1 MGSVMSAP
9 VDRVIHLE
17 GTFDAPAARR
27 LEATLQQQVDPAT
40 RVHIDLTQ
48 VREFHDFGF
57 SVLARALANAPGRVM
72 LHGLRHHQIR
82 LLRYLG
88 ADTSSLETPS
98 GAEMR

>member
-1 MGSVMSAP
+1 MASVKSAP

-27 LEATLQQQVDPAT
+27 IEATLLAEPSS
-40 RVHIDLTQ
+40 RFHIDLTR

-57 SVLARALANAPGRVM
+57 AVLARALASDPGRVT

-88 ADTSSLETPS
+88 ADTSALESPQ
-98 GAEMR
+98 GVEIR